1 MSTVSN
7 YPATLQTTI
16 PRPFNLSSNE
26 QFGQIRKQRVHAE
39 MKEKEMNEEELGAKD
54 ASQYMAL
61 VAGANY
67 LSQDKGGI
75 GFIVKEVCRIMAV
88 PRVCDWVKLKRNVTF
103 SISSPRD
110 KSWGFCYGVN
120 NCTGMIGMVNR
131 REVDFALGTFRN
143 HLVKMEYISRIS
155 S

>member
-1 MSTVSN
+1 MLLIYFFKMLAMLFSFGVCVRASGDYSLLN
-7 YPATLQTTI
+7 RHLKVAAVPWK
-16 PRPFNLSSNE
+16 PFIIFYCN
-26 QFGQIRKQRVHAE
+26 
-39 MKEKEMNEEELGAKD
+39 EKEM
-54 ASQYMAL
+54 
-61 VAGANY
+61 
-67 LSQDKGGI
+67 DKPSDECPDNDNLRYGGI
-75 GFIVKEVCRIMAV
+75 LWELL
-88 PRVCDWVKLKRNVTF
+88 DWVKLKRNVTF